1 MAGITIKVG
10 GMSCSHCEQSVKT
23 ALGSL
28 AGVKKVEVELSSGQ
42 VTIDYDPDKV
52 DIKTIQDTIEDQG
65 YEVKNRS

>member
-1 MAGITIKVG
+1 MAGITLTVG
-10 GMSCSHCEQSVKT
+10 GMSCSHCEQSVRT
-23 ALGSL
+23 SVGTLT
-28 AGVKKVEVELSSGQ
+28 GVNKVGVELKTGQ